1 MQLLIQD
8 EKFLLEVEL
17 LRWLTGLEKD
27 KETKICR
34 RTLCRHLSMLQK
46 EGLCKRTVV
55 EAPRVSNCWHN
66 RWIRV
71 VLHPSVECLSPLL
84 DRAYERM
91 RIFEKKI
98 RDHSSHKSNNNECF
112 PEVAGVEQISV
123 RSSSEVQSYNEAL
136 KSSGFIPSKM
146 VRARMLH
153 NFFWS
158 YLSGFPD
165 WDEDEPACSRSISS
179 RGSYKLFA
187 LDEAIRMMPLQL
199 FLCVVGSALNDV
211 SLFDKCRLGL
221 RLSDL
226 EKHDYQRLVET
237 PAIRRLSLI
246 IDILRRLKV
255 VLYDLL
261 RNTLVIMSSF
271 HFTLI
276 CMLVIWLSIGF
287 QCFYL

>member
-1 MQLLIQD
+1 M
-8 EKFLLEVEL
+8 EL

-27 KETKICR
+27 KETKICS
-34 RTLCRHLSMLQK
+34 RTLRRHLSRLEK
-46 EGLCKRTVV
+46 EGLCKLRKV
-55 EAPRVSNCWHN
+55 EAPRVSNYGHN
-66 RWIRV
+66 RLIRV
-71 VLHPSVECLSPLL
+71 VLHPSVESLSLWG
-84 DRAYERM
+84 RAYERM
-91 RIFEKKI
+91 RIFEKQI
-98 RDHSSHKSNNNECF
+98 RDHSSHKSNNECL
-112 PEVAGVEQISV
+112 PEVAGVEQIAA

-136 KSSGFIPSKM
+136 KFSGFIPSKM
-146 VRARMLH
+146 VRARLLH

-158 YLSGFPD
+158 YLSGLPD
-165 WDEDEPACSRSISS
+165 WDEDEPTCSHSISS
-179 RGSYKLFA
+179 RGSFKLFA

-255 VLYDLL
+255 VLCDLL
-261 RNTLVIMSSF
+261 RSTFSYHEQFPFYFDL
-271 HFTLI
+271 HFR
-276 CMLVIWLSIGF
+276 
-287 QCFYL
+287 YLAI